1 MPLYGL
7 DPSDI
12 RFPDPRQALS
22 EPNGLLA
29 VGGDLSPAR
38 LLEGYRHGIFP
49 WFSSGEPI
57 LWWSPDPRTVL
68 FPQRL
73 VIHRSLRKTL
83 KRKPFDLR
91 INNDFTG
98 VLQGCAAPRR
108 GQDGTWITQEMQEA
122 YQRLH
127 TMGYAHS
134 IECWQDGRLVGGLY
148 GVRLGRVFFGES
160 MFSRVSDASKV
171 ALVALCQGILG
182 MIPAIIDCQF
192 STAHLQSLGA
202 ISIPRTDFLALLEQ
216 YMRN

>member
-1 MPLYGL
+1 MPLYRL

-29 VGGDLSPAR
+29 IGGDLSPAR

-49 WFSSGEPI
+49 WFAADEPI

-68 FPQRL
+68 FPERL
-73 VIHRSLRKTL
+73 KIHRSLRKTL
-83 KRKPFDLR
+83 KRQPFELR
-91 INNDFTG
+91 VDSDFSG
-98 VLQGCAAPRR
+98 VLQGCAAPRP
-108 GQDGTWITQEMQEA
+108 GQDGTWITAEMQQA
-122 YQRLH
+122 YLALH

-148 GVRLGRVFFGES
+148 GVRLGRMFFGES

-182 MIPAIIDCQF
+182 FTPAVIDCQF
-192 STAHLQSLGA
+192 STAHLESLGA
-202 ISIPRTDFLALLEQ
+202 VPILRTDFLVLLDQ
-216 YMRN
+216 YSRL